1 MGYNGGFMGKNI
13 IGQAI
18 IIWIILGAILLL
30 SLFII
35 VLIRMVKLTKKLSV
49 ANHENEKMNMDYNKL
64 ESIYQSTLSSSDAL
78 TSRYEELNKN
88 NESIRKLAYTDYLT
102 ELPNRTAFNEMLDSI
117 MLTLR
122 NDEIIALMIIDL
134 DDLKNV
140 NNTLGHSYGDELLI
154 DVTHRIKQVLDENDY
169 LARIGGDEFV
179 VLTQNLN
186 DMASY
191 EEKIRKVNNVFTYPF
206 ILSTKE
212 YFVSVNIGIA
222 FAPKDGKTSQSLV
235 KNANSAMYMSKIS
248 GKNSYIYYEEDFNQI
263 LTNKIEI
270 QSELRR
276 AIEKNEFM
284 LLYQAIMDINNKKPI
299 GFEALIRWNHPQ
311 KGLLSPSEFLD
322 LAEEA
327 GLMVPIGKWV
337 LLTACQ
343 QLKEWSDLG
352 NDINMA
358 INLSARQFKD
368 NDFIETVYEVIKET
382 DINPKK
388 LELEITEAVALEDI
402 DYTINTIKEL
412 QKLDLSFSLD
422 DFGTG
427 YSSINSL
434 KLLPL
439 KNIKIDNSLIDNI
452 LDDSNQKIIQAIISL
467 AKDLNLNV
475 IAEGVESLDQENF
488 LIKSKCNM
496 AQGYL
501 YSQPLEKTRQ
511 KSF

>member
-1 MGYNGGFMGKNI
+1 
-13 IGQAI
+13 
-18 IIWIILGAILLL
+18 
-30 SLFII
+30 
-35 VLIRMVKLTKKLSV
+35 MVKLTKKLSV

-64 ESIYQSTLSSSDAL
+64 ESIYQSTLSSYDAL

-299 GFEALIRWNHPQ
+299 GFEALIVGIIP
-311 KGLLSPSEFLD
+311 KGF
-322 LAEEA
+322 
-327 GLMVPIGKWV
+327 
-337 LLTACQ
+337 T
-343 QLKEWSDLG
+343 
-352 NDINMA
+352 
-358 INLSARQFKD
+358 
-368 NDFIETVYEVIKET
+368 
-382 DINPKK
+382 
-388 LELEITEAVALEDI
+388 
-402 DYTINTIKEL
+402 
-412 QKLDLSFSLD
+412 
-422 DFGTG
+422 
-427 YSSINSL
+427 
-434 KLLPL
+434 
-439 KNIKIDNSLIDNI
+439 
-452 LDDSNQKIIQAIISL
+452 
-467 AKDLNLNV
+467 
-475 IAEGVESLDQENF
+475 
-488 LIKSKCNM
+488 
-496 AQGYL
+496 
-501 YSQPLEKTRQ
+501 
-511 KSF
+511 